1 MKNKITLDI
10 FVKYNKLLNDT
21 NYLKNTLLSK
31 LESDI
36 IKDLITFYN
45 LKDEDID
52 ELSTTKIEG
61 GDSKTIYEMLIR
73 KLRRSVTN
81 FPKKQGITKEFLK
94 DIDKEYLLKIFDSAC
109 LISDIIKEYFEDN
122 EIKNDNK
129 INNTNEIKNDNFNN
143 LIDKFT
149 NDINK
154 CINKFSSKD
163 SYPCGKKTNKDT
175 KILDENEDKN
185 EDENKEYDIYEKFE
199 DINQIRICDLSKEL
213 RNNFAKKRGFSSYKN
228 MIKVRPDL
236 EFQSILPRII

>member
-10 FVKYNKLLNDT
+10 FIKYNKLLNDT

-36 IKDLITFYN
+36 IKDLIIFYN

-52 ELSTTKIEG
+52 ELSATNIG
-61 GDSKTIYEMLIR
+61 GDDSKTIYEMLIR
-73 KLRRSVTN
+73 KLRRSITN

-94 DIDKEYLLKIFDSAC
+94 DIDKEYLLQVFDSAC
-109 LISDIIKEYFEDN
+109 LISDIIKEYFE
-122 EIKNDNK
+122 DNK

-154 CINKFSSKD
+154 CIHKFSSKD
-163 SYPCGKKTNKDT
+163 NYLCEKKNNKDT
-175 KILDENEDKN
+175 KILDEIEDK
-185 EDENKEYDIYEKFE
+185 NKEYDIYEKFE

>member
-45 LKDEDID
+45 LKNEDIY
-52 ELSTTKIEG
+52 ELSTTKIG
-61 GDSKTIYEMLIR
+61 GDDSKTIYEMLIR

-163 SYPCGKKTNKDT
+163 SNLCEKNKDT
-175 KILDENEDKN
+175 KILDENEDKIKN
-185 EDENKEYDIYEKFE
+185 TIMKN
-199 DINQIRICDLSKEL
+199 L
-213 RNNFAKKRGFSSYKN
+213 RY
-228 MIKVRPDL
+228 
-236 EFQSILPRII
+236 